1 MQKTHRRVMLHYL
14 QGIINSPDQMSVLV
28 NMDAD
33 VLLFVMTEATIGGL
47 NNAAHSGERGE
58 IALAVLAVQ
67 DNNTR
72 IMWERVFVLV
82 YGDMPKLNY

>member
-1 MQKTHRRVMLHYL
+1 MVLPMQKTHRRVMLHYL

-33 VLLFVMTEATIGGL
+33 VLLFVMTEATIGCL
-47 NNAAHSGERGE
+47 YIAAHNSGERRE
-58 IALAVLAVQ
+58 IALAVVAVQ

-72 IMWERVFVLV
+72 IMWERVFVL
-82 YGDMPKLNY
+82 L